1 MIECGRDIDPC
12 ISSIPFE
19 GSFSVFKKKKIYF
32 KDLIHS
38 ILCKLFCGVFE
49 ITETL
54 IVCEN
59 ITEINVL
66 VKNLNYRCCSLNNC
80 TVLFSKGLARG
91 GGVSLKCF

>member
-1 MIECGRDIDPC
+1 MLQFDRMW
-12 ISSIPFE
+12 E
-19 GSFSVFKKKKIYF
+19 GHRSMHKFYPLRGLFLSFQKKKFTSK
-32 KDLIHS
+32 

-91 GGVSLKCF
+91 GGYL